1 MGIARSKPKIV
12 ANSPFRF
19 VFSRME
25 NEKKTHPQICY
36 FFPHFICLLYRG
48 WVLRKRRR
56 KRRISGAPGASSPL
70 IASTGSPGTWRDA
83 WHIRSLEESGKLHDG
98 FLLAL
103 GTTPGE
109 SRRGGLL
116 ERSEEALVGYKRMIQ
131 DGVLKEKC
139 KLCSRTFC
147 GQEREKC
154 EGRDF
159 RRWK

>member
-1 MGIARSKPKIV
+1 MWLGNRLSGLCFQGWSK
-12 ANSPFRF
+12 
-19 VFSRME
+19 
-25 NEKKTHPQICY
+25 KKRLIRKY
-36 FFPHFICLLYRG
+36 AIFFLHFICLFCTVEAGCSGRG
-48 WVLRKRRR
+48 EERGEIQVHQVQVHLQSLRPVHL
-56 KRRISGAPGASSPL
+56 APGAM
-70 IASTGSPGTWRDA
+70 PGTSTAGHAVRRLPRGRQATLWER
-83 WHIRSLEESGKLHDG
+83 R
-98 FLLAL
+98 LANH
-103 GTTPGE
+103 G
-109 SRRGGLL
+109 GGLL